1 MAWYNRVIAGALSG
15 LLIIT
20 SAAATELKV
29 QPVAPNVY
37 ALVGELGQ
45 RSPDN
50 LGNNATFGVVVTSKG
65 VVLIDAGGS
74 RAGAEAIEKTIQSL
88 TDLPVVAVVNTG
100 GQDHRWMGNAYF
112 QAKGARVLATS
123 AAVADQKAR
132 ADKQFQGMANL
143 IGTERVSATQ
153 AVHADDLVDAR
164 RELVIDGMRIEL
176 IPAGWSHTPG
186 VMIVWLPETRT
197 AFAGDIVYMDRMLG
211 VLDVSRTKDWIAA
224 FDILAGLDPA
234 HVVPGHGDPGTLEK
248 ARADSRDYLAH
259 LRQQVRRLIDT
270 GGDMNAAAAID
281 QSDFLRLVGADQLA
295 KRNAMQVFA
304 EMEFE

>member
-1 MAWYNRVIAGALSG
+1 MAWCNRVIAGALSG
-15 LLIIT
+15 LLITT
-20 SAAATELKV
+20 SAAATDLKV

-45 RSPDN
+45 RSPGN

-74 RAGAEAIEKTIQSL
+74 HAGAAAVEKTIQTV
-88 TDLPVVAVVNTG
+88 TDQPVVMVVNTG

-112 QAKGARVLATS
+112 RAKGARILATA

-132 ADKQFQGMANL
+132 ADTQFQAMSSL
-143 IGTERVSATQ
+143 IGAERFSGTQ
-153 AVHADDLVDAR
+153 AAFAGEIVDSR
-164 RELVIDGMRIEL
+164 RELMIGGVRMAM
-176 IPAGWSHTPG
+176 IPAGWAHTPG

-211 VLDVSRTKDWIAA
+211 VLDVSRTKEWIAA

-234 HVVPGHGDPGTLEK
+234 HVVPGHGDPSTLEK

-259 LRQQVRRLIDT
+259 LRQQVRRLIDA